1 MIFTKKLTHF
11 LSLIFLAIHFA
22 VFIAPEDANSK
33 SRGLGRIRQCS
44 LQGDPEGLDFDPGT
58 AGKDVEF
65 VMSNPLCAS
74 FAAHS
79 YIGVKI
85 GISKMNIA
93 CGNSGTAMRYTPT
106 PILDSID
113 ITKSVAKSLMGNKR
127 CLAGVGEASA
137 KFAGMLS
144 ILASIWG
151 ISKHVYNSTEV
162 CGANWQSPNPQQFLI
177 NRSNYKGI
185 IEERIKDALENE
197 NLRYKLDFNNKDY
210 REWYY
215 GGVEVEDSQCRD
227 VTQKPASAGS
237 QTAYPPQ
244 KYYLKGYE
252 TGNYNCKKYDLV
264 PGQLDPLDGSVLQVN
279 GPRLTEF
286 REAYNCCVNRS
297 QNYVCLNYNGTKKF
311 CRAGSKCEINGVY
324 FEAVARDNR
333 SLICA
338 QSYSLCPY
346 NFYVGGGTE
355 ICDYFQDGIYNEKQG
370 RYKYIT
376 LEDIEKGD
384 CSAKSEIRNTDCTY
398 NEKAGKCKNY
408 CQYMRHCT
416 KTNSV
421 YKYRSN
427 LSSQYF
433 STACLNFAGD
443 SQNKVS
449 YGTGFILGSARHF
462 TAPIAQ
468 CVRETLENVFNNR
481 AGHTK
486 CLLVSDI
493 PNSNGQCQNGV
504 AYKEGD
510 KVESRSFF
518 ENTQRYLNFAIKL
531 VLTLSITFLG
541 LKTLLGAQ
549 EIKRPEMMLYIIKFA
564 IVVFFALGNAWQ
576 AFFFDGVYNSS
587 AVFANMVF
595 KLQMPD
601 QENKRDGCQFG
612 ITTDSKGNPIATKIQ
627 YPKGKEYLAIWDTLD
642 CKIARYLGFGPEVS
656 TAGVAKLIIAGYITG
671 SIGIYF
677 STALLFFGF
686 LLISAAI
693 KALHIFLGSAIAVI
707 LMVFISPIT
716 ITAMLFKKTEGI
728 FKGWLKQL
736 IGFSL
741 QPMILFAYIAIFI
754 SIFDKTLIGSA
765 TFYGP
770 GPYKTISCSK
780 YCVDNLGNTVRKE
793 TSPECDRV
801 GEKIINPKSDS
812 FACLI
817 DNNAFSKWP
826 GLELIGISLPFIVE
840 IFAEDAKK
848 KILTLI
854 KGAIIIYFLEKF
866 MTEIPGIAS
875 QLIGGGKL
883 PMKAMDAKSMFNATA
898 GLLRGI
904 QKRGARGGLKA
915 GGAIARGAYNKAKEL
930 AQRDGNKGKSVKE
943 GGASESPDAAG
954 SSGGGGGDD
963 ANSGGGGGDN
973 SGKKGDE
980 PPDKAK

>member
-1 MIFTKKLTHF
+1 MRFTKKITHF

-22 VFIAPEDANSK
+22 VFIAQEDANSK
-33 SRGLGRIRQCS
+33 SRGLGRVRQCS

-74 FAAHS
+74 FAAYS
-79 YIGVKI
+79 YIKAKLAI
-85 GISKMNIA
+85 AKMNIA
-93 CGNSGTAMRYTPT
+93 CKNSGTAMRYTPT
-106 PILDSID
+106 PLLDAID
-113 ITKSVAKSLMGNKR
+113 ITKSSVKAASGNAA
-127 CLAGVGEASA
+127 CADGVLDASISFSA
-137 KFAGMLS
+137 T
-144 ILASIWG
+144 IIVLASIWG

-185 IEERIKDALENE
+185 VEERIKEALENE
-197 NLRYKLDFNNKDY
+197 NLRYKLNFENKDY

-215 GGVEVEDSQCRD
+215 GGVEVEDSECRD
-227 VTQKPASAGS
+227 TTQQPVSSGS
-237 QTAYPPQ
+237 NRVYPPQ
-244 KYYLKGYE
+244 RYYLKGYE
-252 TGNYNCKKYDLV
+252 TGNYNCKKYDLA
-264 PGQLDPLDGSVLQVN
+264 PGQLDPVDGSILQVN
-279 GPRLTEF
+279 SQRINEL
-286 REAYNCCVNRS
+286 RESYNCCIDRS
-297 QNYVCLNYNGTKKF
+297 QNHICLNYNGEKRF
-311 CRAGSKCEINGVY
+311 CRAGSKCIINGIH
-324 FEAVARDNR
+324 FEAFARNNR

-346 NFYVGGGTE
+346 NFYIGGGTE
-355 ICDYFQDGIYNEKQG
+355 ICDYFQDGVYNEEQG
-370 RYKYIT
+370 RYKHIT
-376 LEDIEKGD
+376 LEDIQKGD
-384 CSAKSEIRNTDCTY
+384 CASKSEIRNTDCTY

-416 KTNSV
+416 KANSI

-433 STACLNFAGD
+433 STACLNFIGD

-510 KVESRSFF
+510 KVKSISFF
-518 ENTQRYLNFAIKL
+518 ENVQRYLNFAIKL
-531 VLTLSITFLG
+531 ILTLSITFLG
-541 LKTLLGAQ
+541 LKTLVGAQ
-549 EIKRPEMMLYIIKFA
+549 EIKKPEMMMYIIKFT

-576 AFFFDGVYNSS
+576 GFFFNGVYNAS
-587 AVFANMVF
+587 AVFSNMVF

-601 QENKRDGCQFG
+601 NENKRDGCQFG
-612 ITTDSKGNPIATKIQ
+612 ITTDSKGNPIATKIE
-627 YPKGKEYLAIWDTLD
+627 YPEGKEYLAIWDTFD

-656 TAGVAKLIIAGYITG
+656 TAGIAKLIIAGYITG
-671 SIGIYF
+671 PIGIYF

-693 KALHIFLGSAIAVI
+693 KALHIFLGSAIAII

-780 YCVDNLGNTVRKE
+780 YCVDNLGNKVKKE
-793 TSPECDRV
+793 ESPECDRI
-801 GEKIINPKSDS
+801 GEKIVNPKSDS

-826 GLELIGISLPFIVE
+826 GLELFGIALPFIVE

-854 KGAIIIYFLEKF
+854 KGAIIIYFLNKF

-875 QLIGGGKL
+875 QLIGGGRL
-883 PMKAMDAKSMFNATA
+883 PMKSMEASQMFKATA

-915 GGAIARGAYNKAKEL
+915 GGAVVRGAYNKAKEL
-930 AQRDGNKGKSVKE
+930 AQREGNQGKSVKE
-943 GGASESPDAAG
+943 GGASESTDSASSSANAPDKHG
-954 SSGGGGGDD
+954 VSDSGPGD
-963 ANSGGGGGDN
+963 
-973 SGKKGDE
+973 SGKTS
-980 PPDKAK
+980 